1 MSGKCSK
8 FGLTLCFF
16 LLFSYPPSSR
26 VEKKKKKRIQRNE
39 RGNQHNLMGLDTPV
53 SSVTTNGVE
62 NEPTAP
68 RVELKKKKKAAR
80 GSNLSTNGKTN
91 TAFEPECYDV

>member
-1 MSGKCSK
+1 
-8 FGLTLCFF
+8 
-16 LLFSYPPSSR
+16 
-26 VEKKKKKRIQRNE
+26 
-39 RGNQHNLMGLDTPV
+39 MGLDTPV

-62 NEPTAP
+62 NEPTAH
-68 RVELKKKKKAAR
+68 RVELKKKKKAVR